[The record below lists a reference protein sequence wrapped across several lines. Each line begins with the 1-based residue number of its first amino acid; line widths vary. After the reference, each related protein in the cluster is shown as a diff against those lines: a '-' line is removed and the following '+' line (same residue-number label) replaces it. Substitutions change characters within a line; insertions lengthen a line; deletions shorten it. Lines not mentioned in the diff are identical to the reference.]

1 MPTTIERTRA
11 RSFRAAL
18 ESLKEATESLIA
30 RMDFELVLDDNLS
43 DEEAEKRSNELGDT
57 GELIDVFDDALE
69 VVATERNYYKE
80 QLDIPVGDLET
91 KVKEVRS

>member
-18 ESLKEATESLIA
+18 ESLKEATEALIA
-30 RMDFELVLDDNLS
+30 RMDFELVDDANLS
-43 DEEAEKRSNELGDT
+43 DQETEKRSDELGSTDN
-57 GELIDVFDDALE
+57 LIEVFDDAIE

-80 QLDIPVGDLET
+80 QLEIPVGDLET